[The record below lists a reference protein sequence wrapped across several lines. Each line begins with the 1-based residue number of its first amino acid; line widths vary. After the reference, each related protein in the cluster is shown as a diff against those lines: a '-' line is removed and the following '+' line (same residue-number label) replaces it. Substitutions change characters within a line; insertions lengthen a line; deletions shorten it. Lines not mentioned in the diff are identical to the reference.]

1 MRIPEYIDACAV
13 LRALDVVSL
22 RLLRASEEATLS
34 ELRAWHTELEA
45 LSREALQTPVA
56 APVVTSTTP
65 GITSTTIGISGTTP
79 GISVAASGNP
89 GATAGNTDGISERW
103 FATAGRAEPTS
114 CATSVCPAERAL
126 VLARAAV
133 ALRST
138 FPSDGPLAAAL
149 TGAAASELEYC
160 PPDSRKALA
169 LAWLHAATYSEAW
182 HRKATA
188 LLRRLPRDARTRE
201 AQELLASLAVTA

>member
-22 RLLRASEEATLS
+22 CLLRASEEATLS

-56 APVVTSTTP
+56 TPVVTS
-65 GITSTTIGISGTTP
+65 TTP

-89 GATAGNTDGISERW
+89 GATAGNADGISERW

-114 CATSVCPAERAL
+114 CATSVGPAGRAL

-133 ALRST
+133 ALGST

-182 HRKATA
+182 RRRAMS
-188 LLRRLPRDARTRE
+188 LLRRLPRDVRTRE